1 MSIKFP
7 TEYRNH
13 PFFASFISML
23 CLIKKIAEV
32 LFESTLNSVLLL
44 ITRINKINSG
54 SFSDIKGAIV
64 DQTLSTQTAQR
75 KDGFPYSG

>member
-1 MSIKFP
+1 MFDK
-7 TEYRNH
+7 
-13 PFFASFISML
+13 
-23 CLIKKIAEV
+23 KKIAEV

-64 DQTLSTQTAQR
+64 DQTLSAQTAQR